1 MQRAQCLRDLGMS
14 IAAARGPG
22 PRGIHARPD
31 HFEAKSMSNAAQA
44 TDRVRANTD
53 THVNADIDR
62 AIAARVRAYASLPP
76 DAIAR
81 RIAALDREWDVERWL
96 ETIAPTL
103 AMGGIVLGMMRSRR
117 WLVLPAVVLP
127 FLLQHAVSGWC
138 PPLPVLRRLGV
149 RTREEIDRE
158 RYALK
163 VLRGDFDRPPAS
175 TASPGRSDEH
185 DRAHRALRA
194 VFMQRRHDPYGDPG
208 PSHL

>member
-1 MQRAQCLRDLGMS
+1 
-14 IAAARGPG
+14 
-22 PRGIHARPD
+22 
-31 HFEAKSMSNAAQA
+31 MSNAAQA

-53 THVNADIDR
+53 THVNAEIDR
-62 AIAARVRAYASLPP
+62 AIAARVRASANLPS
-76 DAIAR
+76 DALTR
-81 RIAALDREWDVERWL
+81 RIGALDREWDVERWL
-96 ETIAPTL
+96 EVIAPTL
-103 AMGGIVLGMMRSRR
+103 AMGGIVLGMTRDRR
-117 WLVLPAVVLP
+117 WLLMPAMVLP

-163 VLRGDFDRPPAS
+163 VLRGDFDRPAGS
-175 TASPGRSDEH
+175 TASHGRSEEH
-185 DRAHRALRA
+185 DRAQRALRA